1 MKRILLVDDTPGW
14 VRFHRNNIEYL
25 NLPDVEIDEAF
36 SAKEALSKI
45 ETAIDNPYCTIFTD
59 LQMESDFLPYLA
71 GDWLIKQI
79 KTYDKYYKNTKI
91 VIISAMPTIELIAKR
106 NGVLFIPKSII
117 RNAEAEIYKEF
128 IE

>member
-25 NLPDVEIDEAF
+25 NLPDIELDEAY

-45 ETAIDNPYCTIFTD
+45 ETAIDNPYKVIFTD

-71 GDWLIKQI
+71 GEWLIKQI
-79 KTYDKYYKNTKI
+79 KTYDKYYKDTR
-91 VIISAMPTIELIAKR
+91 IILVSASPNIELIAKR
-106 NGVLFIPKSII
+106 NEVLYIPKTVI

>member
-1 MKRILLVDDTPGW
+1 MDDTPGW

-25 NLPDVEIDEAF
+25 NMPDIEIDEAF

-45 ETAIDNPYCTIFTD
+45 ETAIDNPYDVIFTD

-71 GDWLIKQI
+71 GEWLVKQI

-91 VIISAMPTIELIAKR
+91 VIVSASPNIELIAKR
-106 NGVLFIPKSII
+106 NEVLYIPKTVI
-117 RNAEAEIYKEF
+117 RNAEAEIYLKF

>member
-25 NLPDVEIDEAF
+25 NMPDIEIDEAF

-45 ETAIDNPYCTIFTD
+45 ETAIDNPYDIIFTD

-71 GDWLIKQI
+71 GEWLVKQI

-91 VIISAMPTIELIAKR
+91 VIVSASPNIELIAKR
-106 NGVLFIPKSII
+106 NEVLYIPKTII
-117 RNAEAEIYKEF
+117 RNAEAEIYLKF

>member
-25 NLPDVEIDEAF
+25 NLADVEIDEAF
-36 SAKEALSKI
+36 SAREALSKI
-45 ETAIDNPYCTIFTD
+45 ETAIDNPYSTIFTD
-59 LQMESDFLPYLA
+59 LQMESDFLPLLA
-71 GDWLIKQI
+71 GEWLIKQI

-91 VIISAMPTIELIAKR
+91 VIISAMPSIELIAKR
-106 NGVLFIPKSII
+106 NDVLYIKKMTL